1 MKKYF
6 IDLGIIEEYT
16 KTQEEKERDRM
27 QGLGRMLIALHEVQ
41 TCRVCSQSHLEEQE

>member
-1 MKKYF
+1 MFLCAKVLEFSRYSSLIVKKYF

-27 QGLGRMLIALHEVQ
+27 QGLGRLLVFM
-41 TCRVCSQSHLEEQE
+41 